1 MEEGKLMTIQDVKE
15 TLKKVLSMMA
25 FSQSVFYVLN
35 KLLFGNESLAH
46 IVFFSKEQ
54 LDHHRKDLDKITER
68 LENTMKDIKN
78 YIENGIEGNE
88 DKQSEEQ
95 IQEGINYVIEMKEY
109 VVKYIIKYYI
119 EVYVEMIGYYIE
131 MKFINLYLIPTMI
144 NFLVEVDGKV
154 SRKNLD
160 NIHRVASYSNPK
172 TVITGYKRLIHE
184 EEYRADI
191 NSILNE
197 YENIVN
203 NSFDIAK
210 NCILALTNKN
220 IKNIVGD
227 EFFENEV
234 INKFISFHNANRFFV
249 LPKRIVKKRTT
260 ESLKALGKEEDIE
273 SSLSLSSG
281 SSSSDGNE
289 NTKKTNKKTIESVK
303 SIEDYQIETEELEKR
318 KMRGKFDY
326 SNIYRYDEN
335 KKFKLGKYCD
345 YEYKKPFVYPINVPF
360 IRSPEPLDFND
371 RIKIE
376 EMMYEEK
383 DDTDTTKDYESVL
396 EFIRHGNKKKSKRK
410 PKGKVSFSET
420 SKIYEI
426 PNKENKD
433 DYLLG

>member
-1 MEEGKLMTIQDVKE
+1 MEEGKVRTVRDVKE
-15 TLKKVLSMMA
+15 TLKEVLSMMV

-54 LDHHRKDLDKITER
+54 LDYHRKELDVITGR
-68 LENTMKDIKN
+68 LEGTMKDIKN

-88 DKQSEEQ
+88 EEEDE
-95 IQEGINYVIEMKEY
+95 IQKGINYVIEMKEY

-144 NFLVEVDGKV
+144 KFMVEVDGKV

-172 TVITGYKRLIHE
+172 TVITGYKRLFHE

-281 SSSSDGNE
+281 SSSSDE
-289 NTKKTNKKTIESVK
+289 NVKKTNKKTIESVK

-345 YEYKKPFVYPINVPF
+345 YEYKKPFEYPINVPF

-376 EMMYEEK
+376 EMMLYEDK
-383 DDTDTTKDYESVL
+383 DKDDTTKDYDESVL
-396 EFIRHGNKKKSKRK
+396 EFVRHGGDKKKSKRK
-410 PKGKVSFSET
+410 PKGKVSFSES